1 MRKYVA
7 FLKVI
12 EHGSFTMAAEELNYT
27 QSAISQMIN
36 TLEKDLNVPLFIK
49 MEYSLGMRAH
59 RLSL

>member
-27 QSAISQMIN
+27 QSAISQMI
-36 TLEKDLNVPLFIK
+36 
-49 MEYSLGMRAH
+49 M
-59 RLSL
+59 